1 MISTFTTSM
10 FTNSG
15 ALADSVT
22 LIVILFLFALLVQKE
37 LAISSSDLRLK
48 RLSLALNVPLFPM
61 LVAFLLIIIFR
72 VAEVLR

>member
-1 MISTFTTSM
+1 MISTINTS
-10 FTNSG
+10 TLAYSG

-22 LIVILFLFALLVQKE
+22 LIVVLLLFVLLVQKE

-61 LVAFLLIIIFR
+61 LVAFLVIVIFR